1 MKNDIIQFIDN
12 ILRSNYIPVHY
23 FTMPSQEEDILRFFE
38 DFDLGLRSRILGM
51 TAHLDTFSQW
61 FFSKKPAVVYM
72 ERDLFLCNYVLLF
85 IPDKGKWLF
94 CGPVLFEEMND
105 KRFEILVSY
114 LGLPEEFHANL
125 KFYYE
130 HLPFFPSNSLL
141 KSMFNELGNFLY
153 GEGNFEIEYHDGNTL
168 DMWHSNY
175 QNYLRIPEEPFR
187 NIHIIEARYEA
198 ENAVMEAVRKCDEDA
213 ALEAITKFHAY
224 MLPNRLPDRLRDM
237 KDYTITFNTLLRKSA
252 EMAGVHPIHID
263 SHSNGTIP
271 QIEQLTSVNQCIA
284 FHKRMVHEYCG
295 LIRKHSLQQYS
306 TIIGKALTYIHTDIG
321 VDLSLNVLAEQLNI
335 NASYLSMLFKKE
347 MGMTLT
353 DYVNKYRI
361 EHAAKLLL
369 CTNLP
374 IKSIAVQCGI
384 PDIYYF
390 TRLFKRIMG
399 TTPKAFRTET
409 PHEARADLLMLK
421 KPESSDI
428 TEQEITSS

>member
-1 MKNDIIQFIDN
+1 MKNDIIQFINN
-12 ILRSNYIPVHY
+12 ILQSNNIPARY
-23 FTMPSQEEDILRFFE
+23 FMMPSQEEDLQHFFQN
-38 DFDLGLRSRILGM
+38 FDLGLRSRILGM
-51 TAHLDTFSQW
+51 TGHLDQFAQW
-61 FFSKKPAVVYM
+61 LFSKKPAVIYLI
-72 ERDLFLCNYVLLF
+72 RDLFLCNYVMLF
-85 IPDKGKWLF
+85 VPEKGKWFF

-105 KRFEILVSY
+105 DRFANLTSY
-114 LGLPEEFHANL
+114 LELPDEFHANL

-130 HLPFFPSNSLL
+130 HLSFFPSNDLL
-141 KSMFNELGNFLY
+141 KSMFCELGNFLY
-153 GEGNFEIEYHDGNTL
+153 GEGNFEIEYHDGNSL
-168 DMWHSNY
+168 DMWHYNY
-175 QNYLRIPEEPFR
+175 KNYLRIPEEPFR
-187 NIHIIEARYEA
+187 NIHIIESRYEA
-198 ENAVMEAVRKCDEDA
+198 ENAMMEAVRKCDEDA

-224 MLPNRLPDRLRDM
+224 MLPIRLPDRLRDM

-271 QIEQLTSVNQCIA
+271 QIEQLTNVNQCIA
-284 FHKRMVHEYCG
+284 FHKRMVHEYCD
-295 LIRKHSLQQYS
+295 LIRNHSLRQYS
-306 TIIGKALTYIHTDIG
+306 TIIGKTLTYIHTDIG

-347 MGMTLT
+347 IGMTLT

-399 TTPKAFRTET
+399 TTPKAFRIET
-409 PHEARADLLMLK
+409 PHEARSDLLKLK
-421 KPESSDI
+421 KTESSDAA
-428 TEQEITSS
+428 EQEITSS